1 MAFATT
7 NIKSCSLGG
16 AVKLT
21 TGDWTGAVGD
31 AAGTLGL
38 AAGKVYGAQFLT
50 NLTTGPQEPVI
61 RFSPSGTAGIV
72 TLTVNNDMAVTAGT
86 FSIIHA

>member
-1 MAFATT
+1 MAFAAT

-31 AAGTLGL
+31 AAGSLEVAG
-38 AAGKVYGAQFLT
+38 GKVYGAQFLT
-50 NLTTGPQEPVI
+50 NLSSGPQEAVI
-61 RFSPSGTAGIV
+61 KESHSGTAGILTFGVDNSTTV
-72 TLTVNNDMAVTAGT
+72 TDGT
-86 FSIIHA
+86 FHIIHA

>member
-1 MAFATT
+1 MAFAAS
-7 NIKSCSLGG
+7 NVKSCSLGG

-31 AAGTLGL
+31 AAGSFVVAG
-38 AAGKVYGAQFLT
+38 GKVYGLKFLT
-50 NLTTGPQEPVI
+50 NLSTGPQEPVI
-61 RFSPSGTAGIV
+61 KVSPAGTAGYV
-72 TLTVNNDMAVTAGT
+72 TLTINNTMTVTAGT